1 MKSLSIPIRLIVL
14 FTVITGVIYPLL
26 ITLCGYSFFPEKAHG
41 SQVHLNGKIIG
52 SYLIGQKFTS
62 PKYFHGRPSA
72 SDYNPGASGG
82 SNLGPSN
89 KTFSERIANDAASA
103 RKLYGLRDDAK
114 IPADLI
120 MTSAS
125 GLDPHISIDAA
136 LIQCDAVARARN
148 TDTRVIENMVYAYAE
163 KRYFNFTGDR
173 YINVLRLNIAL
184 DDRMK

>member
-1 MKSLSIPIRLIVL
+1 MRSVYTPIRLIIL
-14 FTVITGVIYPLL
+14 FTIITGVVYPLS
-26 ITLCGYSFFPEKAHG
+26 ITLCGYLFFAEKAHG
-41 SQVHLNGKIIG
+41 SPAEKSGKIIG

-89 KTFSERIANDAASA
+89 KTFSERIADDAASA
-103 RKLYGLRDDAK
+103 RKLYGLRYDAK

-148 TDTRVIENMVYAYAE
+148 TDTRVIENMVHAYAE

-184 DDRMK
+184 DERMK